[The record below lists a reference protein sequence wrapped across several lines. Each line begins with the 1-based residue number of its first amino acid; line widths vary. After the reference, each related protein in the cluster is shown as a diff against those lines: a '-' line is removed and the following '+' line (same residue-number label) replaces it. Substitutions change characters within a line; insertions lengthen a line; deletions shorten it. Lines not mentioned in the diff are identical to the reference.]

1 MNVGPHF
8 SLWWLILS
16 KNWNS
21 TRTENVCVCKQTCYH
36 PLHGLLAIGGKCMK
50 TRKNL
55 FNNGSASIGGAWSI
69 CFIDNGTMCWC
80 VGATKKRA
88 HHQQFPLVKA
98 SNFWSPKR
106 LLCNGRRDLGFL
118 KFDSC
123 PLARCPNIQNG
134 SFAVTVHGR
143 KTNIFLWARFSF
155 AFCLSMSC
163 WLAREISRR

>member
-1 MNVGPHF
+1 MIDFVKELKFDANWKCSRVQTDVLSSAPWFVGNRRKMH
-8 SLWWLILS
+8 
-16 KNWNS
+16 
-21 TRTENVCVCKQTCYH
+21 ENQ
-36 PLHGLLAIGGKCMK
+36 
-50 TRKNL
+50 KNL